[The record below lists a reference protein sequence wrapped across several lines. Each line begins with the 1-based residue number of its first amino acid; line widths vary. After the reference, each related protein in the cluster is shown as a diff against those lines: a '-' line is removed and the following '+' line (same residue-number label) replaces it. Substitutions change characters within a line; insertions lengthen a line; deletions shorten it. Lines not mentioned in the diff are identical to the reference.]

1 MKTIKLSVL
10 AILLSL
16 GFNVAAQSNVEKSEL
31 VKIESFSIKVEV
43 DSAEEVESTFK
54 IEDFVEI
61 LNEAQPN
68 EDITFE
74 LKCNGKK
81 MTNGTNSSMSY
92 TIHGNTNEKEKFLA
106 GVEKVKSAAIKYY
119 NSKN

>member
-1 MKTIKLSVL
+1 M
-10 AILLSL
+10 
-16 GFNVAAQSNVEKSEL
+16 
-31 VKIESFSIKVEV
+31 
-43 DSAEEVESTFK
+43 STFK

-106 GVEKVKSAAIKYY
+106 SVEKVRSSAIKYY
-119 NSKN
+119 KTKN

>member
-16 GFNVAAQSNVEKSEL
+16 RFIVAAQSNVEKSEL

-106 GVEKVKSAAIKYY
+106 SVEKVRSSAIKYY
-119 NSKN
+119 KTKN